1 MSLYFPSKYPI
12 VQALMNQVC
21 DVRLGAAVD
30 EAGAFPSLWISKSQK
45 TSIALDQTNET
56 IKEFKALT
64 GHSRVLVGVTL
75 AEIKDFKLI
84 DLLHSHGIKYIE
96 IWGLVSDDGQ
106 WLDFNSVYSDPN
118 NKSWLTELRKKF
130 KLSCRINQPVISQG
144 LDLFDAICLKGA
156 ESAGLSGA
164 WAVKD
169 LFFEQ
174 RKKSPLKNLIP
185 YGGVGNS
192 SQVLDYLSNGAASV
206 GVGTLFAMS
215 QESPLSIEVKEK
227 MIQKTSNDITKAHS
241 TGQNLIS
248 LNKRDG
254 LESIADGDWNRTSLL
269 NKGIFG
275 KGDQGLVYVGHA
287 IDQVTEIKT
296 VKQIVDQLVDQIN
309 DKKYLQTSNYK

>member
-1 MSLYFPSKYPI
+1 
-12 VQALMNQVC
+12 
-21 DVRLGAAVD
+21 
-30 EAGAFPSLWISKSQK
+30 
-45 TSIALDQTNET
+45 
-56 IKEFKALT
+56 
-64 GHSRVLVGVTL
+64 
-75 AEIKDFKLI
+75 
-84 DLLHSHGIKYIE
+84 
-96 IWGLVSDDGQ
+96 
-106 WLDFNSVYSDPN
+106 
-118 NKSWLTELRKKF
+118 
-130 KLSCRINQPVISQG
+130 
-144 LDLFDAICLKGA
+144 
-156 ESAGLSGA
+156 
-164 WAVKD
+164 
-169 LFFEQ
+169 
-174 RKKSPLKNLIP
+174 LKNLIP